1 MSILK
6 SHSGLIFKKL
16 FSKECLDGR
25 GENIQSFH
33 IAQVSLYSLEFKR
46 KRARKEVTFI
56 NSMF

>member
-25 GENIQSFH
+25 GENIHSILLKFH
-33 IAQVSLYSLEFKR
+33 STLWNLREREQER
-46 KRARKEVTFI
+46 R
-56 NSMF
+56 